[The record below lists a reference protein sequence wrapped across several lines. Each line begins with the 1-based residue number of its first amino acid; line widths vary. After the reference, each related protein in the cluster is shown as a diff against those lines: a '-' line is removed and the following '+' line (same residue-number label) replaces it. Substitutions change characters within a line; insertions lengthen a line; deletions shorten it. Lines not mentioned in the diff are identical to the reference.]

1 MFTSRSGSTIWKL
14 ILSSFFIYLNFLSFL
29 LNAATYYVND
39 ASLIGDVYT
48 TAIGNDVNSGASADQ
63 PKGTVSDVIADY
75 VLGPNDIIYVDVG
88 TYTQSFSFTSSDQ
101 GTPSGYI
108 KIIGSGSDLTRF
120 NASAA
125 SNNADIINAD
135 YIWIEK
141 INFINATAGQHNI
154 VNQYGTYTTVK
165 NCKLD
170 VTSTAPSTSIN
181 IYFKCNTNSSI
192 NANYSSVLN
201 NVINSSAETGRGVYL
216 LGDADYCTIS
226 ANNITM
232 TGSLAFGMYFKH
244 HYTASDQYWPVYN
257 TVSNN
262 VISSV
267 RRGISLQGDSN
278 GPNTLQDIHG
288 YTITGNSITIT
299 ASTNA
304 ENSCIWMD
312 NVGNHAGTAA
322 NTFTIEKNKLSNG
335 WAGIFIN
342 HRVERIYIYNNYM
355 CSNIYGLYSFNYDGT
370 DTYSRLY
377 HNSFYTIQ
385 SCAKFV
391 SDSQNYWDIR
401 NNILFTSSSNASDA
415 CIFLEQHGQDFYNT
429 DYNLLWAPNGASI
442 GRLNSGP
449 TNYTFA
455 TWKTL
460 NWTGA
465 AGNNDQNS
473 MNKVPAYQNAAYC
486 DLDLVKDVINYPYS
500 GQAWDGYPQGV
511 NLITTVGTDIIG
523 TSRTEPTI
531 GAFEYNSPL
540 PITLLSFYTEI
551 VDRRTEL
558 FWQTAAEKNNDYFLI
573 ERSQDGVE
581 WEIIDK
587 IEGAGNSAELLS
599 YHTYDLYPYR
609 GVSYYRLKQVDFDGK
624 YSYSVIRSVY
634 NTDELMV
641 LPNPSTG
648 IFGIGGMPKHQEN
661 TISVLDISG
670 KVLEQHSTEE
680 ESFQLNLTQR
690 TGGIYFV
697 IINGLESIKII
708 KN

>member
-1 MFTSRSGSTIWKL
+1 MSGLENIVFILFLWTSPFAHHL
-14 ILSSFFIYLNFLSFL
+14 F
-29 LNAATYYVND
+29 AADYYVND
-39 ASLIGDVYT
+39 AALVGDVFT
-48 TAIGNDVNSGASADQ
+48 TAVGNDANLGTSASA
-63 PKGTVSDVIADY
+63 PKATVSDVIADY
-75 VLGPNDIIYVDVG
+75 VLGPNDNIYVDAG
-88 TYTQSFSFTSSDQ
+88 TYTQSFTFTSADQ
-101 GTPSGYI
+101 GTAAGYV
-108 KIIGSGSDLTRF
+108 KVIGAGSALTIF
-120 NASAA
+120 NAAAA
-125 SNNADIINAD
+125 SNNADIINAN

-141 INFINATAGQHNI
+141 INFVNATANEHNI
-154 VNQYGTYTTVK
+154 VNQYGQYTNIR

-322 NTFTIEKNKLSNG
+322 NTFTIEKNRLTNG

-342 HRVERIYIYNNYM
+342 DWVERVYIYNNYI
-355 CSNIYGLYSFNYDGT
+355 CGNKYGLYSNNYDGT

-377 HNSFYTIQ
+377 HNSLYTTQ
-385 SCAKFV
+385 SCVRFEN
-391 SDSQNYWDIR
+391 DSQDYWDIR
-401 NNILFTSSSNASDA
+401 NNILFTTSSSSSDA
-415 CIFLEQHGQDFYNT
+415 CIYLGQHTPDFYNT
-429 DYNLLWAPNGASI
+429 DYNLLWAPNGASY
-442 GRLNSGP
+442 GRLASGP

-455 TWKTL
+455 TWKAL
-460 NWTGA
+460 NWTSVVGT
-465 AGNNDQNS
+465 NNDQNS
-473 MNKVPAYQNAAYC
+473 MNKAPAYQNAASC
-486 DLDLVKDVINYPYS
+486 DLDLLKDVTNYPYP
-500 GQAWDGYPQGV
+500 GQSYDGYPQGT
-511 NLITTVGTDIIG
+511 NLIATVGTDIKG

-531 GAFEYNSPL
+531 GAFEFNSTL
-540 PITLLSFYTEI
+540 PITLLSFDAQL

-558 FWQTAAEKNNDYFLI
+558 QWVTASEKNNDYFNI
-573 ERSQDGVE
+573 ERSYNGTD
-581 WEIIDK
+581 WEFLDQVD
-587 IEGAGNSAELLS
+587 GAGNSTELLS
-599 YHTYDLYPYR
+599 YHTYDFNPYR
-609 GVSYYRLKQVDFDGK
+609 GITYYRLKQVDFDGK
-624 YSYSVIRSVY
+624 YSYSEIRSVA
-634 NTDELMV
+634 NTDDLMI

-661 TISVLDISG
+661 TIAVLDITG
-670 KVLEQHSTEE
+670 KVLEQHATEE
-680 ESFQLNLTQR
+680 ESFQLDLTQR
-690 TGGIYFV
+690 SAGVYMV
-697 IINGLESIKII
+697 IINGTESIKLI
-708 KN
+708 KE